1 MWGGVPDRWAARGGR
16 PVEPERAE
24 PTDGRHAF
32 DQDAALTPIF
42 TALRRGGRRRL
53 RPAAPPLRV
62 VRDPVDDY
70 HHSDPPT
77 APIPVV
83 PALYA
88 VDPYPSGGYAPSS
101 VDPYPTG
108 GYPPPAAVDPYAG
121 AGYRYP
127 AQPPTVPRSVAP
139 PPSHNETTTV
149 WYLSDDPA
157 VYEPV
162 PYESVAYGPG
172 SYQPGSY
179 QPGPS
184 GPGSSESGPYGP
196 GSYGPG
202 GHRPVTD
209 TGRHHRRLAPA
220 GW

>member
-1 MWGGVPDRWAARGGR
+1 MSERSRTWGGAPDRWAARGR

-53 RPAAPPLRV
+53 RSAAPPLRV
-62 VRDPVDDY
+62 VPDPVDH
-70 HHSDPPT
+70 HHSDHGDPPT

-88 VDPYPSGGYAPSS
+88 LDPYPSGGYAPSTVDPYPTGGYPAPVA

-108 GYPPPAAVDPYAG
+108 GYPPVSVDPYTG

-127 AQPPTVPRSVAP
+127 AQPPAVHRSAAP
-139 PPSHNETTTV
+139 PPSPNETTTV

-157 VYEPV
+157 GYEPAVYEPV
-162 PYESVAYGPG
+162 AYEPVGYETAV
-172 SYQPGSY
+172 YQPAVY
-179 QPGPS
+179 Q
-184 GPGSSESGPYGP
+184 
-196 GSYGPG
+196 
-202 GHRPVTD
+202 PVTD